1 MDSTATDFGGVS
13 QRRPTIPGLNLSR
26 CQRAYFGLP
35 RVCAREILREI
46 RRHMPF
52 RQTIAAKIF
61 GLAIILLLLTIA
73 LAGFLLYEVTRTT
86 QDLTVVANFD
96 VPLTQSLARLHEFG
110 LRRRLAFE
118 RWFGALNAAEPNREI
133 VAEATENYAL
143 FTRKLTDEF
152 STARRIIDAYP
163 ENAPGSHTLAE
174 VETLL
179 DQIQPAYKTLN
190 NRQREV
196 LDMQRAGQHDKAN
209 EQLNLLND
217 LQGTVQNQ
225 RESVNS
231 KMAAWSDAAT
241 KATEQRER
249 RVFWLTIAA
258 TTSTVLLGL
267 AVAALITNRLS
278 RPVRSLALAMRDVQE
293 GNLNIQLPVSSTDE
307 VGRLTDSFNFFV
319 QELRSKERMKQ
330 TFGKYIDPRI
340 LEHVLAQPGAEA
352 ATGGRRDMTVS
363 FADLVGFTSLSERLT
378 PLVMVTLLNRHFGL
392 QALAV
397 QEHLG
402 VVDKFVGDSIV
413 AFWGPPFVK
422 SEEHA
427 VLACRAAQA
436 QLLALDKLRR
446 ELPDITGLRRDAPTV
461 DLCIGICTGE
471 VVVGNIGSE
480 NTRSYT
486 VVGDTVNLAA
496 RLERANRVYGTRIL
510 VGEST
515 VQAIGSEF
523 EIREIDTISVK
534 GKTETTRVFEVMSMA
549 GQLSEE
555 SVRLRDRY
563 DQARRM
569 YLGQDWD
576 RAETTFHECLQIRP
590 NDGPSRVLLER
601 IQFLRRNPPGK
612 DWNGVWH
619 LREK

>member
-1 MDSTATDFGGVS
+1 
-13 QRRPTIPGLNLSR
+13 
-26 CQRAYFGLP
+26 
-35 RVCAREILREI
+35 
-46 RRHMPF
+46 MPF

-73 LAGFLLYEVTRTT
+73 LAGFLLYEVTRTK
-86 QDLTVVANFD
+86 QDLPVVANFD

-118 RWFGALNAAEPNREI
+118 RWFGALNSAEPNREI

-196 LDMQRAGQHDKAN
+196 LDMQQTGQHDKAN

-352 ATGGRRDMTVS
+352 AAGGRRDMTVS

-378 PLVMVTLLNRHFGL
+378 PLLMVTLLNRHFGL

-397 QEHLG
+397 QEHHG

-427 VLACRAAQA
+427 GLACRAAQA

-446 ELPDITGLRRDAPTV
+446 ELPDITGLRRDAPAV
-461 DLCIGICTGE
+461 DLCVGICTGE

-480 NTRSYT
+480 TTRSYP

-534 GKTETTRVFEVMSMA
+534 GKTETTRVFEVMSMT

-563 DQARRM
+563 DQARRR

-576 RAETTFHECLQIRP
+576 RAETAFHECLQIRP
-590 NDGPSRVLLER
+590 NDGPSCVLLQR

>member
-1 MDSTATDFGGVS
+1 
-13 QRRPTIPGLNLSR
+13 
-26 CQRAYFGLP
+26 
-35 RVCAREILREI
+35 VCVREILREI
-46 RRHMPF
+46 LCYMPF

-73 LAGFLLYEVTRTT
+73 LAGFLLYEVTRTK

-152 STARRIIDAYP
+152 STARSIIDAYP
-163 ENAPGSHTLAE
+163 KNAPGSQTLAE

-179 DQIQPAYKTLN
+179 DQIQPAYKTIN

-196 LDMQRAGQHDKAN
+196 LEIQRAGQHDKAN

-231 KMAAWSDAAT
+231 KMAAWSGSAA

-278 RPVRSLALAMRDVQE
+278 RPVRSLANAMRDVQG
-293 GNLNIQLPVSSTDE
+293 GNLNIELPVSSSDE

-319 QELRSKERMKQ
+319 KELRSKERLKQ

-352 ATGGRRDMTVS
+352 VGSGRREMTVL
-363 FADLVGFTSLSERLT
+363 FADLVGFTGLSERLT
-378 PLVMVTLLNRHFGL
+378 PLLMVTLLNRHFGL

-397 QEHLG
+397 QEHHG
-402 VVDKFVGDSIV
+402 VVDKFIGDSIM
-413 AFWGPPFVK
+413 AFWGQPFVK
-422 SEEHA
+422 PEEHA

-436 QLLALDKLRR
+436 QLAALDTLRR
-446 ELPDITGLRRDAPTV
+446 ELPDITGLRRDAPV
-461 DLCIGICTGE
+461 IDLGIGICTGE

-486 VVGDTVNLAA
+486 VIGDTANLAA
-496 RLERANRVYGTRIL
+496 RLERANRVYGTQIL
-510 VGEST
+510 IGEST
-515 VQAIGSEF
+515 ARAIGSKF
-523 EIREIDTISVK
+523 EIREIDTIFVK
-534 GKTETTRVFEVMSMA
+534 GKIETTRVFELMSAA
-549 GQLSEE
+549 GQLSGEL
-555 SVRLRDRY
+555 VRLRERY
-563 DQARRM
+563 DAARRS
-569 YLGQDWD
+569 YLAQDWD
-576 RAETTFHECLQIRP
+576 TAEATFRECLEIRP
-590 NDGPSRVLLER
+590 KDGPSRVFLER
-601 IQFLRRNPPGK
+601 VQALRRSPPGK
-612 DWNGVWH
+612 DWNGVWQ
-619 LREK
+619 LVEK

>member
-1 MDSTATDFGGVS
+1 
-13 QRRPTIPGLNLSR
+13 
-26 CQRAYFGLP
+26 
-35 RVCAREILREI
+35 
-46 RRHMPF
+46 MPF

-73 LAGFLLYEVTRTT
+73 LAGYLLYEVSRTKH
-86 QDLTVVANFD
+86 DLMVVANFD
-96 VPLTQSLARLHEFG
+96 VPLTQSLARLDEFG

-133 VAEATENYAL
+133 LAEATENYML

-152 STARRIIDAYP
+152 STARRIINAYP
-163 ENAPGSHTLAE
+163 KNAPGSHTLAE

-179 DQIQPAYKTLN
+179 DQIRPAYQILN

-196 LDMQRAGQHDKAN
+196 LDMQLAGEHDKAN

-217 LQGTVQNQ
+217 LQRTVQNQ

-231 KMAAWSDAAT
+231 KMAAWSGSAT

-267 AVAALITNRLS
+267 AVAALVTNRLS
-278 RPVRSLALAMRDVQE
+278 RPVRSLASAMRDVQG
-293 GNLNIQLPVSSTDE
+293 GNLNVQLPVSSSDE

-352 ATGGRRDMTVS
+352 LAGGRREMTVL

-397 QEHLG
+397 QEHKG

-413 AFWGPPFVK
+413 GFWGPPFVK
-422 SEEHA
+422 AEENA
-427 VLACRAAQA
+427 TLACRAAEA
-436 QLLALDKLRR
+436 QLLALDTLRR
-446 ELPDITGLRRDAPTV
+446 ELPEITGLRRDAPRI
-461 DLCIGICTGE
+461 DLCIGICSGE

-480 NTRSYT
+480 TTRSYT

-496 RLERANRVYGTRIL
+496 RLERANRVYGTQIL
-510 VGEST
+510 INEST
-515 VQAIGSEF
+515 AQAIGSQF
-523 EIREIDTISVK
+523 ETREIDTISVK
-534 GKTETTRVFEVMSMA
+534 GKTETTRIFELMSAA

-555 SVRLRDRY
+555 SVRLRERY
-563 DQARRM
+563 AAARRM

-576 RAETTFHECLQIRP
+576 LAETGFRECLQIRP
-590 NDGPSRVLLER
+590 DDGPSRVLLER
-601 IQFLRRNPPGK
+601 IQFLRRNPPGD

>member
-1 MDSTATDFGGVS
+1 
-13 QRRPTIPGLNLSR
+13 
-26 CQRAYFGLP
+26 
-35 RVCAREILREI
+35 
-46 RRHMPF
+46 MPF

-73 LAGFLLYEVTRTT
+73 LAGFLLYEVTRTK
-86 QDLTVVANFD
+86 QDLGVVANFD
-96 VPLTQSLARLHEFG
+96 VPLTQSLARVHEFG

-118 RWFGALNAAEPNREI
+118 RWFGALNAAEPNREV

-152 STARRIIDAYP
+152 STARRTIDAYP
-163 ENAPGSHTLAE
+163 RNGPGSQTLAE

-179 DQIQPAYKTLN
+179 DQIQPAYKTIS

-196 LDMQRAGQHDKAN
+196 LDMQLAGQHDKAN

-217 LQGTVQNQ
+217 LQSTVQNQ

-231 KMAAWSDAAT
+231 KMAAWSDSAA

-278 RPVRSLALAMRDVQE
+278 RPVRSLASAMRDVQG
-293 GNLNIQLPVSSTDE
+293 GNLNIELPVSSTDE

-319 QELRSKERMKQ
+319 KELRSKERMKQ

-352 ATGGRRDMTVS
+352 VASGRREMTVL
-363 FADLVGFTSLSERLT
+363 FTDIVGFTGLSERLT
-378 PLVMVTLLNRHFGL
+378 PLLMVTLLNRHFGL

-397 QEHLG
+397 QEHHG
-402 VVDKFVGDSIV
+402 VVDKFIGDSIM

-422 SEEHA
+422 PEEHA

-436 QLLALDKLRR
+436 QLAALDALRR
-446 ELPDITGLRRDAPTV
+446 ELPDITGLRREAPV
-461 DLCIGICTGE
+461 IDLGVGICTGE

-486 VVGDTVNLAA
+486 VIGDTANLAA
-496 RLERANRVYGTRIL
+496 RLERANRVYGTHIL
-510 VGEST
+510 IAEST
-515 VQAIGSEF
+515 AKAVGSRF
-523 EIREIDTISVK
+523 EMREIDIIFVK
-534 GKTETTRVFEVMSMA
+534 GKLETTRVFELMSAA
-549 GQLSEE
+549 GKLAEELAQLRE
-555 SVRLRDRY
+555 RY
-563 DQARRM
+563 HAARRS
-569 YLGQDWD
+569 YLAQDWD
-576 RAETTFHECLQIRP
+576 TAEATFRECLKIRP
-590 NDGPSRVLLER
+590 NDGPSRVFLQR
-601 IQFLRRNPPGK
+601 VQALRRNLPGK
-612 DWNGVWH
+612 DWNGVWQ
-619 LREK
+619 LAEK

>member
-1 MDSTATDFGGVS
+1 
-13 QRRPTIPGLNLSR
+13 
-26 CQRAYFGLP
+26 
-35 RVCAREILREI
+35 
-46 RRHMPF
+46 MPF

-73 LAGFLLYEVTRTT
+73 LAGFLLYEVTRTK

-118 RWFGALNAAEPNREI
+118 RWFGALNDAEPNREI

-163 ENAPGSHTLAE
+163 KNAPGSHTLAE

-190 NRQREV
+190 NRQHEV
-196 LDMQRAGQHDKAN
+196 LNIQRAGQHDKAN

-217 LQGTVQNQ
+217 LQDTVQNQ

-231 KMAAWSDAAT
+231 KMAVWSGSAT

-278 RPVRSLALAMRDVQE
+278 RPVRSLASAMRDVQG
-293 GNLNIQLPVSSTDE
+293 GNLNIELPVSSTDE
-307 VGRLTDSFNFFV
+307 VGRLTHSFNFFV
-319 QELRSKERMKQ
+319 KELRSKERMKQ

-352 ATGGRRDMTVS
+352 VVGGRRDMTVS
-363 FADLVGFTSLSERLT
+363 FADLVGFTGLSERLT
-378 PLVMVTLLNRHFGL
+378 PLLMVTLLNRHFGL

-397 QEHLG
+397 QEHHG
-402 VVDKFVGDSIV
+402 IVDKFIGDSV
-413 AFWGPPFVK
+413 MAFWGQPFVK
-422 SEEHA
+422 PEDHA

-436 QLLALDKLRR
+436 QLAALDTLRR
-446 ELPDITGLRRDAPTV
+446 ELPDITGLRRDVPEV
-461 DLCIGICTGE
+461 DVCIGICTGE

-486 VVGDTVNLAA
+486 VIGDTANLAA
-496 RLERANRVYGTRIL
+496 RLERANRVYGTHVL
-510 VGEST
+510 VAEST
-515 VQAIGSEF
+515 AQAAGAHF
-523 EIREIDTISVK
+523 EMREIDTIFVK
-534 GKTETTRVFEVMSMA
+534 GKIETTRVFELMSAA
-549 GQLSEE
+549 GKLSEE
-555 SVRLRDRY
+555 LVRLRERY
-563 DQARRM
+563 DAARRS
-569 YLGQDWD
+569 YLAQDWD
-576 RAETTFHECLQIRP
+576 AAEATFRECLEIRP
-590 NDGPSRVLLER
+590 NDGPALFQKLVNRIAAFEVIDEVLDREARPGEAWRSAHDFR
-601 IQFLRRNPPGK
+601 IDFDHRTHG
-612 DWNGVWH
+612 
-619 LREK
+619 

>member
-1 MDSTATDFGGVS
+1 
-13 QRRPTIPGLNLSR
+13 
-26 CQRAYFGLP
+26 
-35 RVCAREILREI
+35 
-46 RRHMPF
+46 MPF

-73 LAGFLLYEVTRTT
+73 LAGFLLYEVTRTK

-96 VPLTQSLARLHEFG
+96 VPLTQSLARLDEFG

-118 RWFGALNAAEPNREI
+118 RWFGALNASEPNREI

-152 STARRIIDAYP
+152 STARRIIEAYP
-163 ENAPGSHTLAE
+163 RNGPGSHTLAE

-190 NRQREV
+190 NRQHEV
-196 LDMQRAGQHDKAN
+196 LDIQLAGQHDKAN
-209 EQLNLLND
+209 QQLNLLND
-217 LQGTVQNQ
+217 LQRSVQNQ
-225 RESVNS
+225 RELVNL
-231 KMAAWSDAAT
+231 KMAAWSGSAA

-278 RPVRSLALAMRDVQE
+278 KPVRSLASAMRDVQQ
-293 GNLNIQLPVSSTDE
+293 GNLNIELPVGSADE

-319 QELRSKERMKQ
+319 KELRSKERMKQ

-340 LEHVLAQPGAEA
+340 LEHVLAQPGAEVVA
-352 ATGGRRDMTVS
+352 SGRRDMTVL
-363 FADLVGFTSLSERLT
+363 FADLVGFTSLSERLS
-378 PLVMVTLLNRHFGL
+378 PLLMVTLLNRQFGL

-397 QEHLG
+397 QEHHG
-402 VVDKFVGDSIV
+402 VVDKFVGGSIV

-422 SEEHA
+422 TEEHA
-427 VLACRAAQA
+427 MLACRAAQA
-436 QLLALDKLRR
+436 QLSALDNLRR
-446 ELPDITGLRRDAPTV
+446 ELPDITGLRRDAPAI

-486 VVGDTVNLAA
+486 VIGDTVNLAA
-496 RLERANRVYGTRIL
+496 RLERANRVYGTHIL
-510 VGEST
+510 VSEST
-515 VQAIGSEF
+515 AQAIAAHF
-523 EIREIDTISVK
+523 ETREIDTIFVK
-534 GKTETTRVFEVMSMA
+534 GKTETTRVFELMSAA
-549 GQLSEE
+549 GKLSEE
-555 SVRLRDRY
+555 AENSLAWSSSDVIGCSRD
-563 DQARRM
+563 
-569 YLGQDWD
+569 
-576 RAETTFHECLQIRP
+576 
-590 NDGPSRVLLER
+590 
-601 IQFLRRNPPGK
+601 
-612 DWNGVWH
+612 
-619 LREK
+619 

>member
-1 MDSTATDFGGVS
+1 
-13 QRRPTIPGLNLSR
+13 
-26 CQRAYFGLP
+26 
-35 RVCAREILREI
+35 
-46 RRHMPF
+46 MPF

-73 LAGFLLYEVTRTT
+73 LAGFLLYEVTRTK

-118 RWFGALNAAEPNREI
+118 RWFGALNASEPNREI

-152 STARRIIDAYP
+152 INARRIIGAYP
-163 ENAPGSHTLAE
+163 KQAPGSHTLAE

-179 DQIQPAYKTLN
+179 DQIEPAYQIIN

-209 EQLNLLND
+209 QQLNLLND
-217 LQGTVQNQ
+217 LQSTVQNE
-225 RESVNS
+225 RETVNS
-231 KMAAWSDAAT
+231 KMAAWSDSAA

-258 TTSTVLLGL
+258 TISTVLLGL

-278 RPVRSLALAMRDVQE
+278 GPVRSLASAMRDVQG
-293 GNLNIQLPVSSTDE
+293 GNLNIELPVGSTDE

-319 QELRSKERMKQ
+319 KELRSKERMKQ

-352 ATGGRRDMTVS
+352 VASGRRDMTVL
-363 FADLVGFTSLSERLT
+363 FADLVGFTGLSERLS
-378 PLVMVTLLNRHFGL
+378 PLLMVTLLNRHFGL

-397 QEHLG
+397 QEHHG
-402 VVDKFVGDSIV
+402 IVDKFVGDSIV

-422 SEEHA
+422 TEEHTL
-427 VLACRAAQA
+427 LACRAAQA
-436 QLLALDKLRR
+436 QLLALDNLRR
-446 ELPDITGLRRDAPTV
+446 ELPDITGLRRDAPAIDV
-461 DLCIGICTGE
+461 CIGICTGE

-486 VVGDTVNLAA
+486 VIGDTVNLAA
-496 RLERANRVYGTRIL
+496 RLERANRVYGTHIL
-510 VGEST
+510 VSEST
-515 VQAIGSEF
+515 AQAIASQF
-523 EIREIDTISVK
+523 ETREIDTIFVK
-534 GKTETTRVFEVMSMA
+534 GKTETTRVFELMSAA
-549 GQLSEE
+549 GKLSEE
-555 SVRLRDRY
+555 LEQLRECY
-563 DQARRM
+563 EAARQS
-569 YLGQDWD
+569 YLALDWD
-576 RAETTFHECLQIRP
+576 MAEATFGECLKIHP
-590 NDGPSRVLLER
+590 DDGPSRVLLER
-601 IQFLRRNPPGK
+601 VQSLRRNPPGK
-612 DWNGVWH
+612 DWHGVWN
-619 LREK
+619 LVEK

>member
-1 MDSTATDFGGVS
+1 V
-13 QRRPTIPGLNLSR
+13 
-26 CQRAYFGLP
+26 
-35 RVCAREILREI
+35 REILREI
-46 RRHMPF
+46 LRYMPF

-73 LAGFLLYEVTRTT
+73 LAGFLLYEVTRTK

-118 RWFGALNAAEPNREI
+118 RWFGALNAPEPNREI

-163 ENAPGSHTLAE
+163 KNAPGSHTLAE

-231 KMAAWSDAAT
+231 KMAAWSGSAA

-278 RPVRSLALAMRDVQE
+278 RPVRSLANAMRDVQG
-293 GNLNIQLPVSSTDE
+293 GNLNIELPVSSSDE

-319 QELRSKERMKQ
+319 KELRSKERLKQ

-340 LEHVLAQPGAEA
+340 LEHVLAQPGSEA
-352 ATGGRRDMTVS
+352 VGSGRREMTVL
-363 FADLVGFTSLSERLT
+363 FADLVGFTGLSERLT
-378 PLVMVTLLNRHFGL
+378 PLLMVTLLNRHFGL

-397 QEHLG
+397 QEHHG
-402 VVDKFVGDSIV
+402 VVDKFIGDSIM
-413 AFWGPPFVK
+413 AFWGQPFVK
-422 SEEHA
+422 PEEHA
-427 VLACRAAQA
+427 ILACRAAQA
-436 QLLALDKLRR
+436 QLAALDALRR
-446 ELPDITGLRRDAPTV
+446 ELPDITGLRRDAPV
-461 DLCIGICTGE
+461 IDLGIGICTGE

-486 VVGDTVNLAA
+486 VIGDTANLAA
-496 RLERANRVYGTRIL
+496 RLERANRVYGTQIL
-510 VGEST
+510 LGEST
-515 VQAIGSEF
+515 ARAIGSDF
-523 EIREIDTISVK
+523 EIREIDTIFVK
-534 GKTETTRVFEVMSMA
+534 GKIETTRVFELMSAA

-555 SVRLRDRY
+555 LVRLRECY
-563 DQARRM
+563 DTARRS
-569 YLGQDWD
+569 YLAQDWD
-576 RAETTFHECLQIRP
+576 TAEATFRECLEIRP
-590 NDGPSRVLLER
+590 KDGPSRVFLER
-601 IQFLRRNPPGK
+601 VQALRRNPPGK
-612 DWNGVWH
+612 DWNGVWQ
-619 LREK
+619 LVEK

>member
-1 MDSTATDFGGVS
+1 
-13 QRRPTIPGLNLSR
+13 
-26 CQRAYFGLP
+26 
-35 RVCAREILREI
+35 
-46 RRHMPF
+46 MPF

-73 LAGFLLYEVTRTT
+73 LAGFLLYEVTRTK

-118 RWFGALNAAEPNREI
+118 RWFGALNASEPNREI

-152 STARRIIDAYP
+152 SNARRIISAYP
-163 ENAPGSHTLAE
+163 KHAPGSHTLAE

-179 DQIQPAYKTLN
+179 DQIEPAYQIIN

-209 EQLNLLND
+209 QQLNLLND
-217 LQGTVQNQ
+217 LQRTVQNE
-225 RESVNS
+225 RETVNS
-231 KMAAWSDAAT
+231 KMAAWSDSAA

-278 RPVRSLALAMRDVQE
+278 RPVRSLASAMRNVQE
-293 GNLNIQLPVSSTDE
+293 GNLNIELPVGSTDE

-319 QELRSKERMKQ
+319 KELRSKERIKQ

-352 ATGGRRDMTVS
+352 VASGRRDMTVL
-363 FADLVGFTSLSERLT
+363 FADLVGFTSLSERLS
-378 PLVMVTLLNRHFGL
+378 PLLMVTLLNRHFGL

-397 QEHLG
+397 QEHHG

-422 SEEHA
+422 TEEHA
-427 VLACRAAQA
+427 TLACRAAQS
-436 QLLALDKLRR
+436 QLLALDSLRR
-446 ELPDITGLRRDAPTV
+446 ELPDITGLRRDAPAV
-461 DLCIGICTGE
+461 DVCIGICTGE

-486 VVGDTVNLAA
+486 VIGDTVNLAA
-496 RLERANRVYGTRIL
+496 RLERANRVYGTHIL
-510 VGEST
+510 ISEST
-515 VQAIGSEF
+515 AEAIASQF
-523 EIREIDTISVK
+523 ETREIDTIFVK
-534 GKTETTRVFEVMSMA
+534 GKTETTRVFELMSAA
-549 GQLSEE
+549 GKLSEE
-555 SVRLRDRY
+555 LEQLRECY
-563 DQARRM
+563 EAARQS
-569 YLGQDWD
+569 YLAQDWD
-576 RAETTFHECLQIRP
+576 MAEATFGECLKIRP
-590 NDGPSRVLLER
+590 NDGPSRVFLER
-601 IQFLRRNPPGK
+601 VQALRRNPPGK
-612 DWNGVWH
+612 NWNGVWQ
-619 LREK
+619 LVEK

>member
-1 MDSTATDFGGVS
+1 
-13 QRRPTIPGLNLSR
+13 
-26 CQRAYFGLP
+26 
-35 RVCAREILREI
+35 
-46 RRHMPF
+46 MPF

-73 LAGFLLYEVTRTT
+73 LAGFLLYEVTRTK

-118 RWFGALNAAEPNREI
+118 RWFGALNAPEPNREI

-152 STARRIIDAYP
+152 STARSIIDAYP
-163 ENAPGSHTLAE
+163 KNAPGSHTLAE

-231 KMAAWSDAAT
+231 KMAAWSDSAA

-278 RPVRSLALAMRDVQE
+278 RPVRSLANAMRDVQG
-293 GNLNIQLPVSSTDE
+293 GNLNIELPVSSSDE

-319 QELRSKERMKQ
+319 KELRSKERLKQ

-352 ATGGRRDMTVS
+352 VGSGRREMTVL
-363 FADLVGFTSLSERLT
+363 FADLVGFTGLSERLT
-378 PLVMVTLLNRHFGL
+378 PLLMVTLLNRHFGL

-397 QEHLG
+397 QEHHG
-402 VVDKFVGDSIV
+402 VVDKFIGDSIM
-413 AFWGPPFVK
+413 AFWGQPFVK
-422 SEEHA
+422 PEEHA
-427 VLACRAAQA
+427 ILACRAAQA
-436 QLLALDKLRR
+436 QLAALDTLRR
-446 ELPDITGLRRDAPTV
+446 ELPDITGLRRDAPV
-461 DLCIGICTGE
+461 IDLGIGICTGE

-486 VVGDTVNLAA
+486 VIGDTANLAA
-496 RLERANRVYGTRIL
+496 RLERANRVYGTQIL
-510 VGEST
+510 IGEST
-515 VQAIGSEF
+515 ARAIGSRF
-523 EIREIDTISVK
+523 EIREIDTIFVK
-534 GKTETTRVFEVMSMA
+534 GKIETTRVFELMSAA
-549 GQLSEE
+549 GQLSGEL
-555 SVRLRDRY
+555 VRLRERY
-563 DQARRM
+563 DAARRS
-569 YLGQDWD
+569 YLAQDWD
-576 RAETTFHECLQIRP
+576 TAEATFRECLEIRP
-590 NDGPSRVLLER
+590 KDGPSRVFLER
-601 IQFLRRNPPGK
+601 VQALRRNPPGK
-612 DWNGVWH
+612 DWNGVWQ
-619 LREK
+619 LVEK

>member
-1 MDSTATDFGGVS
+1 
-13 QRRPTIPGLNLSR
+13 
-26 CQRAYFGLP
+26 
-35 RVCAREILREI
+35 
-46 RRHMPF
+46 MPF

-118 RWFGALNAAEPNREI
+118 RWFGALNSAEPNREI

-427 VLACRAAQA
+427 GLACRAAQA

>member
-1 MDSTATDFGGVS
+1 MRAGDS
-13 QRRPTIPGLNLSR
+13 
-26 CQRAYFGLP
+26 C
-35 RVCAREILREI
+35 EI

-73 LAGFLLYEVTRTT
+73 LAGFLLYEVTRTK

-118 RWFGALNAAEPNREI
+118 RWFGALNAPEPNREI

-152 STARRIIDAYP
+152 STARNIIDAYP
-163 ENAPGSHTLAE
+163 KNAPGSHTLAE

-231 KMAAWSDAAT
+231 KMAAWSDSAA

-278 RPVRSLALAMRDVQE
+278 RPVRSLANAMRDVQG
-293 GNLNIQLPVSSTDE
+293 GNLNIELPVSSSDE

-319 QELRSKERMKQ
+319 KELRSKERLKQ

-352 ATGGRRDMTVS
+352 VGSGRREMTVL
-363 FADLVGFTSLSERLT
+363 FADLVGFTGLSERLT
-378 PLVMVTLLNRHFGL
+378 PLLMVTLLNRHFGL

-397 QEHLG
+397 QEHHG
-402 VVDKFVGDSIV
+402 VVDKFIGDSIM
-413 AFWGPPFVK
+413 AFWGQPFVK
-422 SEEHA
+422 PEEHA
-427 VLACRAAQA
+427 ILACRAAQA
-436 QLLALDKLRR
+436 QLAALDTLRR
-446 ELPDITGLRRDAPTV
+446 ELPDITGLRRDAPV
-461 DLCIGICTGE
+461 IDLGIGICTGE

-486 VVGDTVNLAA
+486 VIGDTANLAA
-496 RLERANRVYGTRIL
+496 RLETANRVYGTHIL
-510 VGEST
+510 VAEST
-515 VQAIGSEF
+515 AQAVGSQF
-523 EIREIDTISVK
+523 EMREIDTIFVK
-534 GKTETTRVFEVMSMA
+534 GKIETTRVFELMSAA
-549 GQLSEE
+549 GQLSGEL
-555 SVRLRDRY
+555 VRLRERY
-563 DQARRM
+563 DAARRS
-569 YLGQDWD
+569 YLAQDWD
-576 RAETTFHECLQIRP
+576 TAEATFRECLEIRP
-590 NDGPSRVLLER
+590 KDGPSRVFLER
-601 IQFLRRNPPGK
+601 VQALRRNPPGK
-612 DWNGVWH
+612 DWNGVWQ
-619 LREK
+619 LVEK

>member
-1 MDSTATDFGGVS
+1 
-13 QRRPTIPGLNLSR
+13 
-26 CQRAYFGLP
+26 
-35 RVCAREILREI
+35 
-46 RRHMPF
+46 MPF

-73 LAGFLLYEVTRTT
+73 LAGYLLYEVSRTKH
-86 QDLTVVANFD
+86 DLMVVANFD
-96 VPLTQSLARLHEFG
+96 VPLTQSLARLDEFG

-133 VAEATENYAL
+133 LAEATENYML

-179 DQIQPAYKTLN
+179 DQIRPAYQILN

-196 LDMQRAGQHDKAN
+196 LDMQLAGEHDKAN

-217 LQGTVQNQ
+217 LQRTVQNQ

-231 KMAAWSDAAT
+231 KMAAWSGSAT

-258 TTSTVLLGL
+258 TTSRVLLGL
-267 AVAALITNRLS
+267 AVAALVTNRLS
-278 RPVRSLALAMRDVQE
+278 RPVRSLASAMRDVQG
-293 GNLNIQLPVSSTDE
+293 GNLNVQLPVSSSDE

-352 ATGGRRDMTVS
+352 LAGGRREMTVL

-397 QEHLG
+397 QEHKG

-413 AFWGPPFVK
+413 GFWGPPFVK
-422 SEEHA
+422 AEENA
-427 VLACRAAQA
+427 TLACRAAEA
-436 QLLALDKLRR
+436 QLLALDTLRR
-446 ELPDITGLRRDAPTV
+446 ELPEITGLRRDAPRI
-461 DLCIGICTGE
+461 DLCIGICSGE

-480 NTRSYT
+480 TTRSYT

-496 RLERANRVYGTRIL
+496 RLERANRVYGTQIL
-510 VGEST
+510 INEST
-515 VQAIGSEF
+515 AQAIGSQF
-523 EIREIDTISVK
+523 ETREIDTISVK
-534 GKTETTRVFEVMSMA
+534 GKTETTRIFELMSAA

-555 SVRLRDRY
+555 SVRLRERY
-563 DQARRM
+563 AAARRM

-576 RAETTFHECLQIRP
+576 LAETGFRECLQIRP
-590 NDGPSRVLLER
+590 DDGPSRVLLER
-601 IQFLRRNPPGK
+601 IQFLRRNPPGD